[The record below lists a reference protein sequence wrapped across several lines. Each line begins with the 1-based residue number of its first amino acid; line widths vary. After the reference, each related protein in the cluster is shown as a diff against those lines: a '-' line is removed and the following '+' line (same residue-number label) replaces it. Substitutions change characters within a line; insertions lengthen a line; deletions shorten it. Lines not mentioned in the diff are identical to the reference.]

1 MSESDEIVS
10 GGLVEKNDMKVSLS
24 PSDGDV
30 VPYTFFRSERVSL
43 KVSQIT
49 IRESGIADSF
59 VPGHAENGKIYDAG
73 KLIKFDDDL
82 GGFVWDEPYL
92 NMWDNTLL
100 FWDRN
105 KP

>member
-1 MSESDEIVS
+1 MTEIDASLLAEQNRFTISHKHGFGDKAQANYFVSEK
-10 GGLVEKNDMKVSLS
+10 L
-24 PSDGDV
+24 
-30 VPYTFFRSERVSL
+30 TL

-73 KLIKFDDDL
+73 KLILFDDDL

-92 NMWDNTLL
+92 NMWDNTML

-105 KP
+105 A